1 MDTKQD
7 GLRDE
12 MFNWLFSEIC
22 EAQVTGV
29 PVAVD
34 GRVYSVQE
42 REELQKVMEQ
52 GYYMKSYVDDER
64 GKIVQINFDHITN
77 F

>member
-1 MDTKQD
+1 MDTKSS

-12 MFNWLFSEIC
+12 MFNWLYSEIC
-22 EAQVTGV
+22 EAQVRGV
-29 PVAVD
+29 PVVVD

-42 REELQKVMEQ
+42 REELQGVMEQ
-52 GYYMKSYVDDER
+52 GYYMKSYVDDEH
-64 GKIVQINFDHITN
+64 GKIVQINFDHITE

>member
-1 MDTKQD
+1 MDTKSD

-22 EAQVTGV
+22 EAQATGV

-42 REELQKVMEQ
+42 REELHEVMEQ
-52 GYYMKSYVDDER
+52 GYYMKSYVDDES
-64 GKIVQINFDHITN
+64 GKIVRINFDHITE